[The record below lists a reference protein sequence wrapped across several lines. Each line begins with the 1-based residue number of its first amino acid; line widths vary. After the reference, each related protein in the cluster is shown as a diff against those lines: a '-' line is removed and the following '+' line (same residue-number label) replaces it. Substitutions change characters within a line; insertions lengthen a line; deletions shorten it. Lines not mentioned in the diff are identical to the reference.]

1 MKKMLLLVSAL
12 LTLAISDASAFSK
25 KQDAKNNTQDIQ
37 IFTAP
42 AGKITSKTIDAAFES
57 LGFIV
62 DGNNDMNKPFNL
74 RFHKQYYNTYRLMIT
89 HHPKSV
95 LELVKKHPGAGL
107 LSPLSMS
114 IYSDDTANT
123 LSMATLTL
131 HGMSRITQIP
141 ENDKDLIA
149 YYNLLND
156 ALSKALPGGKFQTL
170 DVKTLSK
177 AKLAT
182 TFTTEFEVEEGEDI
196 VEAKESFQAEFEGE
210 LEPIGFLFPGF
221 IDLNDE
227 FTTAGY
233 EAYDFYDT
241 YSICKFDVIFP
252 VSKNH
257 PEAGAFAP
265 CTFYMYKKKDEETV
279 HMGFASVENWVTAS
293 DIQEQ
298 EALKPLRAAQ
308 KMIEDVVNELIE

>member
-1 MKKMLLLVSAL
+1 MRKMLLLVGVL

-25 KQDAKNNTQDIQ
+25 KQDGKNNTQDIQ

-42 AGKITSKTIDAAFES
+42 AGKITSKKIDAAFES

-74 RFHKQYYNTYRLMIT
+74 RFHKQYYNTYRLMIA

-95 LELVKKHPGAGL
+95 LALVKKHAGAGL

-114 IYSDDTANT
+114 IYSDDTAHT
-123 LSMATLTL
+123 LNMATLTL

-149 YYNLLND
+149 YHNLLNE
-156 ALSKALPGGKFQTL
+156 ALAKALPGGKFQTL
-170 DVKTLSK
+170 NVKTLSNE
-177 AKLAT
+177 KLAT
-182 TFTTEFEVEEGEDI
+182 TFTTEFEVEEGSDI

-210 LEPIGFLFPGF
+210 LEPIGFLFPGY

-233 EAYDFYDT
+233 KGFDFYDT

-257 PEAGAFAP
+257 PEVGAFAP
-265 CTFYMYKKKDEETV
+265 CTFYMYKKKDEDTV
-279 HMGFASVENWVTAS
+279 HMGFASVENWVTAAT
-293 DIQEQ
+293 ITEK
-298 EALKPLRAAQ
+298 EALEPLRAAQ
-308 KMIEDVVNELIE
+308 KMIENVVNELIE